1 MALRNVGF
9 GSAEIEEYPAA
20 ELKKAPSGI
29 QRMPTAQT
37 LIDYRLCASV
47 GIAPEKRRL
56 RQNGFWIYAKSPM
69 RSLKTDVF
77 SNVGVAKVFR
87 GSMLLQGEDRL
98 HSGSCCKGGFRARLR
113 RAD

>member
-47 GIAPEKRRL
+47 GIAPENADWARMDSGFTRNHQLAL
-56 RQNGFWIYAKSPM
+56 R
-69 RSLKTDVF
+69 
-77 SNVGVAKVFR
+77 
-87 GSMLLQGEDRL
+87 E
-98 HSGSCCKGGFRARLR
+98 
-113 RAD
+113 